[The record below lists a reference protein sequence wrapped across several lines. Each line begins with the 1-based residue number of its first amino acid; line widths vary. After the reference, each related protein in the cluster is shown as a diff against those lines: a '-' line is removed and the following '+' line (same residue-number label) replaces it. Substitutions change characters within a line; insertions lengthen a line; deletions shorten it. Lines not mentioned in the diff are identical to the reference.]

1 MKIKTIL
8 LGMAVAVIPA
18 TAMAQRTFADI
29 MGRKLIA
36 VGYASAKH
44 LGKDGKPQMYGQKT
58 PLTWQLNNDGTFLWN
73 GNGEKTYN
81 YTLKDST
88 LALNGTNYELKFF
101 IDSPYTRDNQSY
113 KGYIIAQSNDGWMRY
128 FKLNP
133 ADCYTLYEKALSE
146 NRLYAAYDYMLL
158 LNSQN
163 DAFAECA
170 LAFLEEAIE
179 DFPGDGDGTVRYLM
193 ADYYV
198 TTTPEEIAQKS
209 QNISQM
215 LAESGLISS
224 RAAELVTIDK
234 PYFSL
239 DERQKKLILSF
250 ANQRVGVGDLFYP
263 HEDEEERLANISG
276 GIESFQRAIEAT
288 NDAVSNFYLGKIY
301 YEGLLGFK
309 EKTLGMKHIQSAAAQ
324 GSALANCYL
333 GNLRQAE
340 GNTAEARKL
349 WKLAASAKLQRPQ
362 LQITTLE
369 TLASPNPDMP
379 EVREAVKRA
388 KDNLKK

>member
-1 MKIKTIL
+1 MKIRNIL
-8 LGMAVAVIPA
+8 LGMAIAVIPA
-18 TAMAQRTFADI
+18 TAIAQRTFADI
-29 MGRKLIA
+29 MGRKLIG
-36 VGYASAKH
+36 VGYASAKY
-44 LGKDGKPQMYGQKT
+44 LGNDGKPQMYAQKT
-58 PLTWQLNNDGTFLWN
+58 PLTWQLNNNGSFLWN
-73 GNGEKTYN
+73 ENGERTYN

-88 LALNGTNYELKFF
+88 VILNETNYKLKFF
-101 IDSPYTRDNQSY
+101 IDSPYTRDNQKY
-113 KGYIIAQSNDGWMRY
+113 KGYIIAQSNDGWMHY

-133 ADCYTLYEKALSE
+133 ADCYALYEKALSE

-158 LNSQN
+158 LNSTN

-170 LAFLEEAIE
+170 LAFLEETIE

-198 TTTPEEIAQKS
+198 ITTPEEIAQKS
-209 QNISQM
+209 QNISKM
-215 LAESGLISS
+215 LSESGLIS
-224 RAAELVTIDK
+224 RAAEDITIDK

-250 ANQRVGVGDLFYP
+250 ANQRVGVGNMFYP
-263 HEDEEERLANISG
+263 HEDEEDRLANISEG
-276 GIESFQRAIEAT
+276 MECFQRAIEST

-309 EKTLGMKHIQSAAAQ
+309 EKTNGMKYIQAAADQ

-340 GNTAEARKL
+340 GNIAEARKL

-362 LQITTLE
+362 LKITTLE

-379 EVREAVKRA
+379 EVREAVKQA